1 MTQDQA
7 IALAAAYLGGKGKLC
22 SLLGLNRQAIH
33 NWRKAGQI
41 PLNRA
46 VEIERLTEGRVT
58 LAMLRPDYDVNSK
71 K

>member
-1 MTQDQA
+1 MTQEQA

-22 SLLGLNRQAIH
+22 SLLGLKRQAIH
-33 NWRKAGQI
+33 NWRRAGRV

-58 LAMLRPDYDVNSK
+58 LAMLRPDYDLNSPK
-71 K
+71 

>member
-33 NWRKAGQI
+33 NWRRAGRI

-58 LAMLRPDYDVNSK
+58 LAMLRPDYDTNR
-71 K
+71 